1 MRAPRLATTCG
12 VALLLGTLGACKSDA
27 SRRQDA
33 LAQDSSL
40 TRDLQLANRDT
51 AAQPQLR
58 DVATTTPPAAPAAS
72 NPTPVP
78 APPSRTPPAPAPRP
92 TTVRQRSSASTPA
105 PRPERRV
112 ARAPVAPAP
121 TAAPPVPPPTTTA
134 SGNVV
139 HQRTP
144 TVAGSSEGRIG
155 VVAAGTSLALA
166 AGQRVCTN
174 TNTVGD
180 RITASLAEAVTASN
194 GVVIPAG
201 ATAVLEVTSLR
212 ASKQAGQNSEIGLGV
227 RSISY
232 GGKTYPV
239 NGRIASAQTDQVK
252 SASNNDAGKVLGGAA
267 IGAILGNILG
277 GRSRTRGTVIGA
289 AGGAAAGAILA
300 HQTARYDACIPA
312 GGRIL
317 VQLNA
322 PLSVQ
327 AATAASTG
335 AI

>member
-1 MRAPRLATTCG
+1 MRAPRLIVTGAA
-12 VALLLGTLGACKSDA
+12 ALALGTLAACGRDA
-27 SRRQDA
+27 SRQQDA

-72 NPTPVP
+72 NP
-78 APPSRTPPAPAPRP
+78 APAPAPASPPPAPRAA
-92 TTVRQRSSASTPA
+92 VRQRSSASTPA

-112 ARAPVAPAP
+112 ARAPTAPAP
-121 TAAPPVPPPTTTA
+121 TAAPPVPPVTTTP

-139 HQRTP
+139 HERAA
-144 TVAGSSEGRIG
+144 TVAPGSTEGHIG

-180 RITASLAEAVTASN
+180 RITASLSEAVTASN

-201 ATAVLEVTSLR
+201 ATAVLEVTSLHP
-212 ASKQAGQNSEIGLGV
+212 SNKAGQNSEIGLGV
-227 RSISY
+227 RSIMY

-327 AATAASTG
+327 AAPAAATG